1 MIRRPPRSTLFPY
14 TTLFRSHSLLEV
26 RAEVVAAGIEL
37 PAMLAATKMDEG
49 GADSLRG
56 VRAAAPELP
65 AVGVSILDEAS
76 LESLKEAIWKLTGLI
91 RVYLRQ
97 DREVDSV
104 PLALPPGSTV
114 ADVAAEIH
122 RSLPASF
129 RGARLWGPSARFEGQ
144 QVGRDQ
150 PVQDGDAVQILT

>member
-1 MIRRPPRSTLFPY
+1 VYCQTVNSQSR
-14 TTLFRSHSLLEV
+14 SLLEV
-26 RAEVVAAGIEL
+26 RSEVITAGIEL

-49 GADSLRG
+49 GPDSLRAL
-56 VRAAAPELP
+56 RALRTALPELP

-97 DREVDSV
+97 DKEVDSE

-114 ADVAAEIH
+114 ADAAAGIH
-122 RSLPASF
+122 RSLTASL
-129 RGARLWGPSARFEGQ
+129 RGARIWGPSARFAGQ

-150 PVQDGDAVQILT
+150 PLQDGDAVQILT